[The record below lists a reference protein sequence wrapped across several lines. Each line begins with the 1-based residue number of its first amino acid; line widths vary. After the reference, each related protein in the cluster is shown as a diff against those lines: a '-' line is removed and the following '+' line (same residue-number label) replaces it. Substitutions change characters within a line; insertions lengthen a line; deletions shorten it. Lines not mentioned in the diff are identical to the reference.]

1 MKVFAVIPCFNSVD
15 KAYLVANE
23 CLKYVDKVICIDD
36 ACPYSTGK
44 IIEKNID
51 HEKLKVIYHKKNKGV
66 GGATKT
72 GFKYALDKGADIVV
86 KIDSDGQMPPHLLPK
101 LIKPI
106 KDGKAEFMKGNRFSS
121 IEVASKMPFIRL
133 IGNIALSFIA
143 KLSTGYWEL
152 FDPTNGFIAIH
163 TDVLKKIFL
172 DKLDDRYF
180 FETDLLFRCS
190 LFDVLISEITMPALY
205 KDENSGI
212 KPLKEVF
219 NFYFRHIVVFVKR
232 ILYQYFLLDFN
243 PGSVSI
249 IISFFLG
256 MLSIIIGFYHFIK
269 GSITNQET
277 ELGIQILFLVL
288 TIISSQFF
296 INFIYYDSSQKPI
309 FRKFK
314 LIRN

>member
-1 MKVFAVIPCFNSVD
+1 MKVFAIIPCFNSVD
-15 KAYLVANE
+15 KAYLIANE
-23 CLKYVDKVICIDD
+23 CLKYVDKVICVDD
-36 ACPYSTGK
+36 KCPYGTGQ
-44 IIEKNID
+44 IIEKKID
-51 HEKLKVIYHKKNKGV
+51 NEKLIVIYHKNNKGV

-86 KIDSDGQMPPHLLPK
+86 KIDSDGQMPPYLLPK

-121 IEVASKMPFIRL
+121 FEVASKMPFTRL

-152 FDPTNGFIAIH
+152 FDPTNGFLAIH
-163 TDVLKKIFL
+163 TDVIKKIYL

-190 LFDVLISEITMPALY
+190 LSDILISEITMPVVY
-205 KDENSGI
+205 QDEKSGI

-219 NFYFRHIVVFVKR
+219 NFYLRHSLVFVKR
-232 ILYQYFLLDFN
+232 ILYQYFLFDFN
-243 PGSVSI
+243 PGSISI
-249 IISFFLG
+249 VISFILG
-256 MLSIIIGFYHFIK
+256 MMAIFIGCYNFIK
-269 GSITNQET
+269 GLITNQET
-277 ELGIQILFLVL
+277 EFGIQVLFLVL

-309 FRKFK
+309 LRKFK